1 MKAFAKRIVEA
12 RWFEPWMIGLILFNG
27 VLIGTFVML
36 NLFIAVV
43 INNLE
48 ASKVAELEALRD
60 PVTHEEVLRELE
72 RTRNAL
78 VDLQRRLQ
86 ALPALRAPNRS

>member
-1 MKAFAKRIVEA
+1 MKAFAQRVVEA
-12 RWFEPWMIGLILFNG
+12 RWFEPWM
-27 VLIGTFVML
+27 IGTFVML

-48 ASKVAELEALRD
+48 ASKAAELEDLRE
-60 PVTHEEVLRELE
+60 PVTYEEVLRELE

-78 VDLQRRLQ
+78 TRLQ
-86 ALPALRAPNRS
+86 HKLEALAVFRPVSR

>member
-1 MKAFAKRIVEA
+1 MKPFAKRVVEA
-12 RWFEPWMIGLILFNG
+12 RGFEPFMIGLILFNA

-43 INNLE
+43 INNLD
-48 ASKVAELEALRD
+48 ASKTAELEELRD
-60 PVTHEEVLRELE
+60 PVTHAEVLDELK

-78 VDLQRRLQ
+78 ADLQRRLE
-86 ALPALRAPNRS
+86 ALPVQQPPSRS